1 MRLRSRSRSL
11 LGALVSL
18 AIAAC
23 PGNDEVP
30 PPTIASITPDRARPG
45 TPVVVAGKSFC
56 QQPAS
61 EDDAARDPLACRMMG
76 TVRFGVDD
84 GHIDHYTDESI
95 TVTVP
100 ELPRGEV
107 SVHVVVGGRISN
119 SVDFFI
125 Y

>member
-1 MRLRSRSRSL
+1 MRWRSL
-11 LGALVSL
+11 LGALVAI

-23 PGNDEVP
+23 AANDEVP

-56 QQPAS
+56 QQPAP
-61 EDDAARDPLACRMMG
+61 EDDAERDPLACRMMG
-76 TVRFGVDD
+76 AVQVGVAD
-84 GHIDHYTDESI
+84 GQIDHYTDESI

-107 SVHVVVGGRISN
+107 DVHVVVGGRVSN